1 VLASLSVVAFVHWR
15 PFVKDANDN
24 LAIVSQVAIFF
35 TLLAA
40 LLKRVEVDKTDSYDQ
55 DMFGFV
61 LIFVNSLGVGMV
73 VASQLVKPFTKLF
86 NKLTSKHVHAAPLTG
101 VGEEHADW
109 VEFERYFRR
118 LAVSDEKEAGWELM
132 RPKDWGGKKKKV
144 KEWLEET
151 GAVGEWR
158 CANGDGPVDQCRV
171 TFEVDH

>member
-55 DMFGFV
+55 EMFGFV
-61 LIFVNSLGVGMV
+61 LIFVNSLGVLMV

-86 NKLTSKHVHAAPLTG
+86 NKLTRKHVHAAPLTG

-118 LAVSDEKEAGWELM
+118 LAVSDEREAGWELM
-132 RPKDWGGKKKKV
+132 GPKDWGGKKK
-144 KEWLEET
+144 
-151 GAVGEWR
+151 AM
-158 CANGDGPVDQCRV
+158 
-171 TFEVDH
+171 